1 MTPVSEIINL
11 QPAPPA
17 ANVNA
22 PLKHCALCGRSEV
35 DAILDAASDDK
46 PTTSLIEMT
55 QTENGA
61 LCPKCLSEDK
71 PADGLT
77 DAQRRLVELDLRK
90 PEIKAYYEE
99 LEQTV
104 AAVAAEVGVDGYFAA
119 PDGTVYKIVKPEGQ
133 FVTYKQLDFHRT
145 KRDGETKGTLSMKEA
160 ADARANRFRPLTMW

>member
-17 ANVNA
+17 EA
-22 PLKHCALCGRSEV
+22 
-35 DAILDAASDDK
+35 
-46 PTTSLIEMT
+46 
-55 QTENGA
+55 
-61 LCPKCLSEDK
+61 K

-119 PDGTVYKIVKPEGQ
+119 PDGTVYKLVSR
-133 FVTYKQLDFHRT
+133 H
-145 KRDGETKGTLSMKEA
+145 DGGC
-160 ADARANRFRPLTMW
+160 